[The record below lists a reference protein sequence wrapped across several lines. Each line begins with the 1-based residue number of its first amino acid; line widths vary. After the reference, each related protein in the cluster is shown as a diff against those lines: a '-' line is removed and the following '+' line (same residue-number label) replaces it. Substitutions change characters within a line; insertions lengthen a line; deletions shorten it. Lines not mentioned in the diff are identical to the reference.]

1 MAELCLISFS
11 SSELKLNPIGDIL
24 AIVAAFIWAVC
35 SLLTRKSSR
44 YGYNT
49 IQTTRRIFAYGILF
63 ILSFLF
69 VFDYMHKCAE
79 DCKTRVCSKPYIV
92 RSWYISPLF
101 RYLELCCQ
109 SA

>member
-63 ILSFLF
+63 ILPFLF
-69 VFDYMHKCAE
+69 FLIICTNAQKIA
-79 DCKTRVCSKPYIV
+79 KPEYVLNLI
-92 RSWYISPLF
+92 
-101 RYLELCCQ
+101 
-109 SA
+109 

>member
-63 ILSFLF
+63 ILPFLF
-69 VFDYMHKCAE
+69 FLIICTNEQKIA
-79 DCKTRVCSKPYIV
+79 KPEYVLNLI
-92 RSWYISPLF
+92 
-101 RYLELCCQ
+101 
-109 SA
+109 